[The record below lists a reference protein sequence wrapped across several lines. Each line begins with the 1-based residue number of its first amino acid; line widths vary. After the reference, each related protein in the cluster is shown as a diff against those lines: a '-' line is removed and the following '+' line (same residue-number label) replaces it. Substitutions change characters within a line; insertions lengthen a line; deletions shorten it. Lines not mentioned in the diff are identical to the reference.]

1 MKHAHSFFH
10 GIFYGSVR
18 SFFVAITTTVG
29 IAIGLMI
36 FLLIIGGVSSTTSKE
51 IDQEYDL
58 EILAN
63 AEGIRKVESKKSPV
77 ILQLNIHGIIG
88 TETLNM
94 NTIRQQLIESRE
106 GDLKKDRVKAI
117 FLNINTPGGTVNDAD
132 AIYRSL
138 LAYKE
143 EYKVPVYAYVDGLCA
158 SGGMYVASAADKVF
172 ASEVS
177 LVGSVGVLS
186 PSFFNFTG
194 LIEKIGVK
202 SQTISEGKG
211 KDDMNP
217 FRPWKPDED
226 KMYKEIIK
234 YYYDMFVSIVI
245 NARPEIGKE
254 KLVEKYGASV
264 FPAQLAQEYGYIDQA
279 NTSRNEALKRLLH
292 EIDIDDD
299 YYQVIGMKSSNWAS
313 KIFSKSNPLLQGT
326 VNHKIELPQEIDA
339 SLSGK
344 YLYLYQPAGAM

>member
-1 MKHAHSFFH
+1 MRHSFFH
-10 GIFYGSVR
+10 GIFYGSIR
-18 SFFVAITTTVG
+18 SFFVALTATVG
-29 IAIGLMI
+29 VAFGIII
-36 FLLIIGGVSSTTSKE
+36 FFLIIGGISSTTSKE
-51 IDQEYDL
+51 IEQEYDL

-63 AEGIRKVESKKSPV
+63 AEGVRKVESKKSPV
-77 ILQLNIHGIIG
+77 ILQIDIHGIIG
-88 TETLNM
+88 GESLNM
-94 NTIRQQLIESRE
+94 STVRQQLIESRE
-106 GDLKKDRVKAI
+106 GDLKKDRVKAL

-132 AIYRSL
+132 GIYRAI

-143 EYKVPVYAYVDGLCA
+143 QYNVPVYAYVDGLCA
-158 SGGMYVASAADKVF
+158 SGGMYVASAADKVY

-194 LIEKIGVK
+194 LIDKIGVK
-202 SQTISEGKG
+202 SETISEGKG

-234 YYYDMFVSIVI
+234 YYYDMFVSIVTT
-245 NARPEIGKE
+245 ARPKIGKE
-254 KLVEKYGASV
+254 NLVEKYGAGI
-264 FPAQLAQEYGYIDQA
+264 FPAELAQEYGYIDQA

-299 YYQVIGMKSSNWAS
+299 YYQVIGMKSSNWAA
-313 KIFSKSNPLLQGT
+313 KIFSQSNPLLHGT
-326 VNHKIELPQEIDA
+326 VNHKIELPQELDA
-339 SLSGK
+339 GISGK
-344 YLYLYQPAGAM
+344 YLYLYQPAGK